1 MSIEDRLNELG
12 ITLPAPSGP
21 VANYLPF
28 VVTGKL
34 VVISGQVP
42 MAEDGSMLLTGK
54 VGVEVTP
61 EQANAAARVCGLQII
76 AHLKAACGGDL
87 DRVRRIVQ
95 LGGFVNCV
103 EGFAGQ
109 PEVINGASDLM
120 VEVFGDNGKHARAAV
135 GVNALPRN
143 VPVEVDALAE
153 IA

>member
-12 ITLPAPSGP
+12 ITLPAPNWP
-21 VANYLPF
+21 VANYVPF

-42 MAEDGSMLLTGK
+42 MSPEGGMLLTGK
-54 VGVEVTP
+54 VGADVTP
-61 EQANAAARVCGLQII
+61 EEATAAARVCGLQII
-76 AHLKAACGGDL
+76 THLKAACDGDL
-87 DRVRRIVQ
+87 NRVTRIVR

-103 EGFAGQ
+103 DGFAGQ
-109 PEVINGASDLM
+109 PEIINGASDLM
-120 VEVFGDNGKHARAAV
+120 VEVFGENGKHARAAV

-143 VPVEVDALAE
+143 VPVEVDALVE